1 MAAVARMVLIFA
13 GIWTALSFVLAV
25 AVGRALARLQPASA
39 PLKAPAYRVVDLR
52 RPR

>member
-25 AVGRALARLQPASA
+25 AVGRVLARLQPASA
-39 PLKAPAYRVVDLR
+39 RLETRGYRVVDLR